1 MIDTFIVSTVF
12 THISSKK
19 RVIYAKEN
27 SVLMAMIENII
38 ESEIT
43 VIILENIEVLL
54 IIFVI

>member
-12 THISSKK
+12 TRISSKK